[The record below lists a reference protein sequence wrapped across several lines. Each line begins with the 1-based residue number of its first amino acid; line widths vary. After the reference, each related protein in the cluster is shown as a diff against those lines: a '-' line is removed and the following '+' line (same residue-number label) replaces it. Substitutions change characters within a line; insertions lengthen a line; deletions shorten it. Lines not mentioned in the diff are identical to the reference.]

1 MNELS
6 AELADIVEPLP
17 VVTQGSHAWLAMVI
31 AILLLISVLVI
42 VRWWLHSKHRRRTL
56 RRLRQLRRD
65 VSSGHMN
72 TRELAYAIAFELRTG
87 LQTHRLGTLPKKKTH
102 DESQR
107 NAWQAFVSRLD
118 ILRYQ
123 PGGELDPTQGDA
135 LLREAIAWAR
145 RSH

>member
-17 VVTQGSHAWLAMVI
+17 VVTQESDAWLVI
-31 AILLLISVLVI
+31 VMAILLLISVLII

-65 VSSGHMN
+65 VTSGHMN
-72 TRELAYAIAFELRTG
+72 TRALAYAIAFELRTG
-87 LQTHRLGTLPKKKTH
+87 LQTHRLGRLHEKSH

-118 ILRYQ
+118 ILRYRS
-123 PGGELDPTQGDA
+123 GSELDPTQGDA

-145 RSH
+145 RSR

>member
-17 VVTQGSHAWLAMVI
+17 VVTQGSHAWLVMVI
-31 AILLLISVLVI
+31 AILLLFSVLVI

-72 TRELAYAIAFELRTG
+72 TRALAYAIAFELRAG
-87 LQTHRLGTLPKKKTH
+87 LQTHRLSTLPVKIG

-107 NAWQAFVSRLD
+107 NAWHVFVSRLD

-123 PGGELDPTQGDA
+123 PGSELDPTQVDA
-135 LLREAIAWAR
+135 LLREAISWAR
-145 RSH
+145 RSR

>member
-17 VVTQGSHAWLAMVI
+17 VVTQGSHAWLVI
-31 AILLLISVLVI
+31 VILIMLIFSVLVI
-42 VRWWLHSKHRRRTL
+42 VRWWLRSKHRRRTL

-65 VSSGHMN
+65 VTSGHMN
-72 TRELAYAIAFELRTG
+72 TRALAYAIAFELRTG
-87 LQTHRLGTLPKKKTH
+87 LQTHRLGTLPEKTH

-107 NAWQAFVSRLD
+107 NAWLDFVSRLD

-123 PGGELDPTQGDA
+123 PGSELDPMQGDA
-135 LLREAIAWAR
+135 LLREAMAWAR
-145 RSH
+145 RSR